1 MYRNARDMPIK
12 WPDQQGGDIVTV
24 ISSEFIIP
32 VDPMSDR
39 EGIYHSGWAYRRD
52 NIWNTGSVITIYGVK
67 DIDLQNRIID
77 RIKDIVAIKN
87 YWDVQVTFYDD
98 SRYEKEG
105 NVTRRLDVPELR
117 SERII
122 GKTEFW
128 RSEVEQ

>member
-1 MYRNARDMPIK
+1 MKIIKKLAVISTLILIVAVISGCFMYRNARDMPIK

-67 DIDLQNRIID
+67 DIDLQNLSLIHI
-77 RIKDIVAIKN
+77 
-87 YWDVQVTFYDD
+87 
-98 SRYEKEG
+98 
-105 NVTRRLDVPELR
+105 
-117 SERII
+117 
-122 GKTEFW
+122 
-128 RSEVEQ
+128 